1 MKINIF
7 FRSLTG
13 LIFCFAFAG
22 FTFSSAKAENR
33 IAQTYYAPNMA
44 IAYDTFIDAVNAKLP
59 QLNIQKFYGNQIVS
73 SKNLLDSVEN
83 GMVYIGHIVP
93 HMYSKI
99 KAGNIIAAMPF
110 VTNDAKDAAAL
121 FYEEKFIDFAEQ
133 EFNKYDLKLVG
144 ITWASPYHLLT
155 KKKINSLAELE
166 GLKIR
171 AIGTTANVLS
181 QFGAVCLSTAPED
194 LYMALEDGTLDGVV
208 LGSAYEYKQADL
220 YETAKWYNLTPLA
233 DPIVDYLVMS
243 KNNWELLSDN
253 EQKIILEEAR
263 KVQNLWYE
271 QVSEMELT
279 LRNTLFK
286 DTCYSFSDEDVK
298 KLQYAVQEYL
308 SEVMANDSSLE
319 QGINILMKH
328 AQK

>member
-1 MKINIF
+1 MKKNIF
-7 FRSLTG
+7 LRSLTG
-13 LIFCFAFAG
+13 LIFCFALAVFN
-22 FTFSSAKAENR
+22 FSSAKAENR

-44 IAYDTFIDAVNAKLP
+44 IAYDTFIDAVNTKIP

-73 SKNLLDSVEN
+73 SKNLLDSVESD
-83 GMVYIGHIVP
+83 MVYIGHIVP

-110 VTNDAKDAAAL
+110 VTKDAKDAAAL
-121 FYEEKFIDFAEQ
+121 FYGEKFIDFVEQ
-133 EFNKYDLKLVG
+133 EFDKYGLKCIG

-155 KKKINSLAELE
+155 KKKINSLADLD

-220 YETAKWYNLTPLA
+220 HETAKWYNLTPLA
-233 DPIVDYLVMS
+233 DPVVDYLVMS
-243 KNNWELLSDN
+243 KKNWDLLSEN
-253 EQKIILEEAR
+253 EQKIMIEEAQ
-263 KVQNLWYE
+263 KVQNIWYE
-271 QVSEMELT
+271 QVSEMEQI
-279 LRNTLFK
+279 LRDTLFK
-286 DTCYSFSDEDVK
+286 DTCYSFGDEDVK
-298 KLQYAVQEYL
+298 KLQYAVHGYL
-308 SEVMANDSSLE
+308 SELMANDLSLE

-328 AQK
+328 VQK

>member
-13 LIFCFAFAG
+13 LIFCFALAG

-144 ITWASPYHLLT
+144 IIWASPYHLLT

-243 KNNWELLSDN
+243 KNNWDLLSDN
-253 EQKIILEEAR
+253 EQKIILEEAQ

-308 SEVMANDSSLE
+308 SEVTANDLSLE

>member
-1 MKINIF
+1 MKKNIF
-7 FRSLTG
+7 LRSLAG
-13 LIFCFAFAG
+13 LIFCLALG
-22 FTFSSAKAENR
+22 NLSPAKAENR

-44 IAYDTFIDAVNAKLP
+44 IAYDTFIDAVNKKIP
-59 QLNIQKFYGNQIVS
+59 QMNIQKFYGNQIVS

-99 KAGNIIAAMPF
+99 KSANIITAMPF
-110 VTNDAKDAAAL
+110 ITKDAKDAAAL
-121 FYEEKFIDFAEQ
+121 FYEEKFIDFVEQ
-133 EFNKYDLKLVG
+133 EFDKYGLKLIG

-155 KKKINSLAELE
+155 KKKINSLEDLA

-181 QFGAVCLSTAPED
+181 QFGAVCLTTAPED

-220 YETAKWYNLTPLA
+220 HETAKWYNLTPLA

-243 KNNWELLSDN
+243 KKNWELLSQD

-263 KVQNLWYE
+263 NVQNLWYE

-279 LRNTLFK
+279 LRDTLFK

-298 KLQYAVQEYL
+298 KLQYAVQGYL
-308 SEVMANDSSLE
+308 SEVMANDLSLE
-319 QGINILMKH
+319 QGMNILKNH
-328 AQK
+328 VQK